1 MNTRSTT
8 FFTSMFVLAATILIT
23 SCGGGGSGAGTDTG
37 GSSGATTGGSTGGTT
52 GIIDPAPDPVCN
64 PTQTRETTR
73 SSQGALDQPGII
85 VPETTR
91 ERPEDLGRVAHTNHL
106 IKQLSTNRAG
116 SPQGLT
122 PAQLRKVYNIP
133 ADAGSGAIAI
143 IVAYHYPTAL
153 NDFNIFSTVF
163 DLPKETSVDPRA
175 NTNSALQVV
184 YSSGTQPGVNTG
196 WAQEA
201 ALDIQWAHA
210 VAPNAKIYLVEADTA
225 LLSDLMEAV
234 GVAKNLPGVRQ
245 ISMSFGATEFACG
258 FVGYD
263 PVLTEPGVT
272 FFAPT
277 GDTSNERDF
286 PGMSKNVVSVG
297 GTSLTLNGQG
307 GRENEVVWKSTGGG
321 VSQFEPRPHFQD
333 TVVSF
338 MGAYRGA
345 ADISAVGDPNTGV
358 SVYTS
363 TPSQGASGW
372 LVIGGTSAGTPII
385 AAMANAS
392 GNIRSSSYEL
402 NQRIYSLIGTGS
414 FYDVVVGRSGNLN
427 AGTGYDLATGA
438 GVPNGL
444 GAF

>member
-1 MNTRSTT
+1 MNIRSTT
-8 FFTSMFVLAATILIT
+8 LITSIFVLAATILIT
-23 SCGGGGSGAGTDTG
+23 SCGGGGSGAGT
-37 GSSGATTGGSTGGTT
+37 GGSTGGT
-52 GIIDPAPDPVCN
+52 GIVPPAADPVCN
-64 PTQTRETTR
+64 PSQTRETTR
-73 SSQGALDQPGII
+73 SSQGSLDQPGII
-85 VPETTR
+85 VPDSTR
-91 ERPEDLGRVAHTNHL
+91 ERPEDIGRLAHTNHL
-106 IKQLSTNRAG
+106 IKRLSTNRAG

-133 ADAGSGAIAI
+133 ANAGSGAIAI

-153 NDFNIFSTVF
+153 NDFNVFSTEF
-163 DLPKETSVDPRA
+163 NLPKETSPDPRA
-175 NTNSALQVV
+175 STNTALQVI
-184 YSSGTQPGVNTG
+184 YSTGNQPVVNTG

-210 VAPNAKIYLVEADTA
+210 VAPNAKIYLIEAETA

-234 GVAKNLPGVRQ
+234 TLAKNLPGVRQ
-245 ISMSFGATEFACG
+245 VSMSFGATEFACG

-263 PVLTEPGVT
+263 PVLTKAGVT

-286 PGMSKNVVSVG
+286 PGMSKNVISVG
-297 GTSLTLNGQG
+297 GTSLSLNSQG
-307 GRENEVVWKSTGGG
+307 GRENEVVWKLTGGG

-333 TVVSF
+333 AVVSF

-358 SVYTS
+358 SVYIS

-385 AAMANAS
+385 AGMANAS
-392 GNIRSSSYEL
+392 GQIRNSSYEL
-402 NQRIYSLIGTGS
+402 NQRIYSLLGTS
-414 FYDVVVGRSGNLN
+414 NFYDVVVGRSGTLS
-427 AGTGYDLATGA
+427 AGTGYDLATGV